1 MKKTL
6 KTLALLS
13 AITVTLVSCNG
24 SKQTSS
30 IPGISKGMVDSA
42 SYAAGITMGNMI
54 VSANLSDMNMKEF
67 QKGLSDVINEKDL
80 KIDMAM
86 ANQILSQYMGAK
98 ENAVALENMEKGKAF
113 LASNK
118 ENEGVIETESGLQY
132 IVVEEGNGVFPT
144 ADDTIEV
151 HYKGTLIDGSQ
162 FDSSYDRG
170 EPISLRLGDFI
181 PGWVEGMQKISEGG
195 KIKLFIPSEL
205 AYGTQ
210 SAGSIKG
217 GSVLI
222 FEVELIKVTPQE
234 N

>member
-67 QKGLSDVINEKDL
+67 QKGLSDVINE
-80 KIDMAM
+80 M

-132 IVVEEGNGVFPT
+132 IIIEEGNEVFPT

-222 FEVELIKVTPQE
+222 FEVELIKVTSQE